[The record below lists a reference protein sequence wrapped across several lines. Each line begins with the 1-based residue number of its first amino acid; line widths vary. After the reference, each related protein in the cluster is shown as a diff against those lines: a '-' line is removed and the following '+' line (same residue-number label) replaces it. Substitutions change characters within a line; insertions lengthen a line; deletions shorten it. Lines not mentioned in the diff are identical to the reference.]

1 MKITLFNL
9 ESRMPKKKEEPDFKK
24 VKQKVG
30 KKKIDTKAT
39 DVTIRSKR
47 IRIQEQSILRDE
59 QEIVNSHNKSL
70 GDLVSQF
77 THFNANTRKDAVLG
91 LKDLF
96 MENKI
101 LFTTSVS
108 VLITKTI
115 PLLLDT
121 DVAVRQAVVNVFE
134 TLLPL
139 IPQTVLLPFSSV
151 VCVFVNNGLT
161 SINPAIRKS
170 ALLMLQTLL
179 TIQPA
184 FFQDS
189 TVKILSSLV
198 KLSTEVNMTQTTNR
212 GVLAANRTQMKANSS
227 QQRPMSDLALE
238 TTQLFF
244 EKCFPQCSIYR
255 EISRWSG
262 FQENEVDES
271 LILSKETRLAIPLT
285 RSILSPSLFLTSN
298 DNSSTSSSTSTSSS
312 SSSPSSD
319 VDPALKTTLQTLMQ
333 FLRTATAELLPEEE
347 STSSLGRHIGQAG
360 GKPSFKSKSISEKN
374 LQRLLRLQELAA
386 AITILLHGDVG
397 KSKSEWTKLLIE
409 FYPLRLPDSQ
419 RNETTLKLRLQQVNT
434 LTIALLSRLNGKLND
449 PMLAIVKDHFH
460 HFQFH
465 EKTGEESGK
474 VVVLNV
480 EILHRMCEQF
490 KETPS
495 MSEVITEAEQKWN
508 DLLEKNNGLLSM
520 PFIQFFHYILEH
532 HYASSFTGCL
542 DHIVKCLQKVPY
554 EKSEKL
560 WKMALRLTL
569 GILKS
574 IPTVEES
581 FKESFSAVVKE
592 NASALPTDVI
602 SVVTA
607 IRSFCGGLPQLE
619 DL

>member
-1 MKITLFNL
+1 
-9 ESRMPKKKEEPDFKK
+9 MPKKKEEPDFKK

-255 EISRWSG
+255 EINRWSK

-298 DNSSTSSSTSTSSS
+298 DNSSSTSTSSTS
-312 SSSPSSD
+312 STPTPSSTSSD
-319 VDPALKTTLQTLMQ
+319 VDPTLKTTLQTLMQ

-386 AITILLHGDVG
+386 SIAILLHGDVG
-397 KSKSEWTKLLIE
+397 KSKIEWTKLLIE

-419 RNETTLKLRLQQVNT
+419 RNETALKLRLQQVNT

-449 PMLAIVKDHFH
+449 QILAIVKDHFH

-480 EILHRMCEQF
+480 EILHCMCEQF

-495 MSEVITEAEQKWN
+495 MSEVITEAELKWN

-542 DHIVKCLQKVPY
+542 GHIVKCLQKVPY
-554 EKSEKL
+554 EKSERL

-574 IPTVEES
+574 IPAVEES
-581 FKESFSAVVKE
+581 FKESFSVVVKE

-607 IRSFCGGLPQLE
+607 ISSFCGGLPQLAG
-619 DL
+619 L